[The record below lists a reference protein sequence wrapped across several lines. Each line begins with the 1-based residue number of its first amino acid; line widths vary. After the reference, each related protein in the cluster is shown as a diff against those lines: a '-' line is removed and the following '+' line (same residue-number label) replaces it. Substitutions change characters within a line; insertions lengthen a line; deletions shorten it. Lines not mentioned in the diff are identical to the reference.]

1 MSTLRVALA
10 QILSVADP
18 EENLELVATRTAEA
32 ARQEAQLVVFPEAT
46 MRRFGLP
53 LAEIA
58 EAVDGPW
65 AQRLRKIAEHHQLVI
80 VAGMFTPSGDG
91 RVKNTL
97 RAVGPDVDAHYDKV
111 HLFDAFGFRES
122 DTVAA
127 GAVPVMITVGD
138 AKVGLTTCYD
148 VRFPGLYLR
157 LAELGAQVIC
167 VAASWGAGVGKIEQW
182 QLLTRARA
190 LDSTSYVI
198 AAGQADPAA
207 AGLGSR
213 AAALRRNEGT
223 RFSSPSDDDVGG
235 LESAIRS
242 EGSEQS
248 NCERSEQSN
257 TAVDDTAP
265 TGVGYSVAV
274 SPRGEVLESLDAAP
288 GLLVA
293 DLDLDVVE
301 QARAAIPVLANR
313 RF

>member
-10 QILSVADP
+10 QILSGADP
-18 EENLELVATRTAEA
+18 QENLELVASQTAA
-32 ARQEAQLVVFPEAT
+32 AAEHDAQLVIFPEAT

-58 EAVDGPW
+58 ESVDGPW
-65 AQRLRKIAEHHQLVI
+65 AQQLRKIADHHQLVV

-97 RAVGPDVDAHYDKV
+97 RCVGAGVDAHYDKI

-122 DTVAA
+122 DTVAG
-127 GAVPVMITVGD
+127 GAEPVMITIGE

-148 VRFPGLYLR
+148 VRFPGLYLK
-157 LAELGAQVIC
+157 LAELGAQVMC
-167 VAASWGAGVGKIEQW
+167 VAASWGAGPGKVEQW

-190 LDSTSYVI
+190 LDCTSYVV
-198 AAGQADPAA
+198 AAAQADPAA
-207 AGLGSR
+207 AGI
-213 AAALRRNEGT
+213 ALDGR
-223 RFSSPSDDDVGG
+223 
-235 LESAIRS
+235 
-242 EGSEQS
+242 
-248 NCERSEQSN
+248 
-257 TAVDDTAP
+257 AP
-265 TGVGYSVAV
+265 TGVGYSAAI
-274 SPRGEVLESLDAAP
+274 SPRGEVLRSLGARR

-301 QARAAIPVLANR
+301 ETRGAIPVLANR